1 MLETT
6 RLILMQWEAKN
17 MAPFAAKN
25 ADPDVMRFFPV
36 QLMREES
43 DSLTARFRDGIDER
57 D

>member
-1 MLETT
+1 
-6 RLILMQWEAKN
+6 

-36 QLMREES
+36 QLLREDS